1 MLVVAGTLSD
11 SSPPMPHISWKLND
25 NSHSEHQ
32 KVNSCRIPSSTSNSS
47 SSSRMGETDEKETT
61 PTAAT
66 TNGGSSE
73 KPETTPQTATSND
86 GPEVEAKE
94 TEKLLG
100 DGDGGGG
107 KKNKSTENVA
117 GKNGEE
123 IVNLPEA
130 KDKDGGD
137 GQNGGEQPKATTTGS
152 ETEQS
157 KPDKPNKVQ
166 AEEREVKPKKVPA
179 GAFKLPGFFNKN
191 KTKEADGADNELLE
205 KGGENGADQGTE
217 KGAADGGETKGAT
230 DEKPKRAGGF
240 FANLKLR
247 NPFAKKPT
255 TAATGADDVEA
266 GPKGTDGPEEEEKD
280 EVTAEATDKPSVEG
294 DTDAEAKKPE
304 PATAEGGTEEAPV
317 PKKGLLDALRV
328 PLASIIPKRFKPVAS
343 GEPDDDIELGKTPK
357 NRAGLASMETLD
369 DSLKDTETKDAVD
382 GAKTTG
388 ANGTDGETLVKP
400 DDKEAK
406 DKAAEAEE
414 DAQERSLL
422 QRVQAYRCSVD
433 DIAIIAGIAIFVV
446 LVALIVA
453 FTFIGKG
460 EPITAPVRDGKYI
473 ETVTTCGRVEGIL
486 EDGSFAF
493 RGIPYAVP
501 PTGENR
507 WKPAQP
513 IESIEHCWNGTL
525 KAHNSTPVC
534 WQFYADGKV
543 DGAEDCLTLEVITPH
558 VRYDNPLPVVVL
570 IGAESFTGDSPGKL
584 RPSTRYARSRDVIFV
599 RPNFR
604 LNVFGFLAVE
614 QLTKRVHPPTSG
626 NYGLTDLIAALKWI
640 QLNIPH
646 FGGDPKSVT
655 LFGHRAGG
663 TLVTALASSNKT
675 SKLFARAWVSS
686 GASIF
691 PGKPLADSEKENA
704 LYVNKIRCTTADCL
718 LEKEDE
724 EILDAVPDVW
734 RRTFPDLPTVSEQ
747 QQQNG
752 NGSDGAAGHEWLVLD
767 GDILQQHPADVWSTD
782 VSSNVRYVI
791 GSTIHEAH
799 NTKLLLK
806 YSEWTPEL
814 VTAHVNESVIG
825 QLGLTEEA
833 LRRYNATYQGLVAM
847 ISDIRTIC
855 PLLTV
860 TQKLPSSQF
869 YVVSQTGG
877 ELGIA
882 DVDSDIQAILGRYEP
897 KTPEQRRYV
906 AAIQQLFYHYV
917 SHGEIKHELRKKL
930 LDIGQDALPTYN
942 TDNCLFWIKNDIV
955 PRYARLD

>member
-1 MLVVAGTLSD
+1 
-11 SSPPMPHISWKLND
+11 
-25 NSHSEHQ
+25 
-32 KVNSCRIPSSTSNSS
+32 
-47 SSSRMGETDEKETT
+47 MGETDEKETA
-61 PTAAT
+61 PAAT
-66 TNGGSSE
+66 TNETE
-73 KPETTPQTATSND
+73 KPETPQPNTD
-86 GPEVEAKE
+86 GPEVEPKE

-100 DGDGGGG
+100 SNTADNED
-107 KKNKSTENVA
+107 KRPVATSTPTETARTKASSENVA
-117 GKNGEE
+117 NGEE
-123 IVNLPEA
+123 IINIPEEA
-130 KDKDGGD
+130 TAAGD
-137 GQNGGEQPKATTTGS
+137 GATTENGTK
-152 ETEQS
+152 EATPEDAA
-157 KPDKPNKVQ
+157 KTDKPNKVQ

-191 KTKEADGADNELLE
+191 KDKPKEADGADNELLE
-205 KGGENGADQGTE
+205 KNGTE
-217 KGAADGGETKGAT
+217 DKEPTKPADEAGKPPVA
-230 DEKPKRAGGF
+230 DEKPKRTGGF

-247 NPFAKKPT
+247 NPFAKK
-255 TAATGADDVEA
+255 ATPDAVE
-266 GPKGTDGPEEEEKD
+266 GPDGKVPEEEEKD
-280 EVTAEATDKPSVEG
+280 EVTAEATDKPSGAEDAG
-294 DTDAEAKKPE
+294 DGATEEKKPVEAE
-304 PATAEGGTEEAPV
+304 PEVQAPR
-317 PKKGLLDALRV
+317 KGLLEALRV

-343 GEPDDDIELGKTPK
+343 GDPEDDIELGKTPK

-369 DSLKDTETKDAVD
+369 DSLKDADTKDAVD
-382 GAKTTG
+382 KAG
-388 ANGTDGETLVKP
+388 ANGTDGEALVKS

-422 QRVQAYRCSVD
+422 QRVQSYRCSVD
-433 DIAIIAGIAIFVV
+433 DIAIIAGVVIFLI
-446 LVALIVA
+446 LVALIIA
-453 FTFIGKG
+453 FTFVGKS

-473 ETVTTCGRVEGIL
+473 ETVTNCGRVEGIL

-501 PTGENR
+501 PVGPNR
-507 WKPAQP
+507 WKAAQP

-534 WQFYADGKV
+534 WQIYADGKV
-543 DGAEDCLTLEVITPH
+543 DGAEDCLTLDVITPH

-570 IGAESFTGDSPGKL
+570 VGAESFTGDSPGKL
-584 RPSTRYARSRDVIFV
+584 RPSTRYARARDVIFV

-604 LNVFGFLAVE
+604 LNVFGFLALE
-614 QLTKRVHPPTSG
+614 QLTKSTHPPTSG
-626 NYGLTDLIAALKWI
+626 NYGLTDLIVALKWI

-675 SKLFARAWVSS
+675 SKLFARTWVSS

-704 LYVNKIRCTTADCL
+704 LYMSKVRCEDTSCL
-718 LEKEDE
+718 MDKEDE

-734 RRTFPDLPTVSEQ
+734 RRTFPDLP
-747 QQQNG
+747 
-752 NGSDGAAGHEWLVLD
+752 AADENATARHEWLVLD
-767 GDILQQHPADVWSTD
+767 GNIMQQHPADVWSAD
-782 VSSNVRYVI
+782 VANSVRYMI
-791 GSTIHEAH
+791 GSTTHEAH
-799 NTKLLLK
+799 NTKLHLK
-806 YSEWTPEL
+806 YTEWTPEL
-814 VTAHVNESVIG
+814 VTRHVNDSVVG

-847 ISDIRTIC
+847 VSDIRTIC
-855 PLLTV
+855 PLLTI
-860 TQKLPSSQF
+860 TQKLQSSQF

-882 DVDSDIQAILGRYEP
+882 DVDSDVQAILGRYEP

-906 AAIQQLFYHYV
+906 SAIQQLFYHYV
-917 SHGEIKHELRKKL
+917 SHGEIKNELRKKL
-930 LDIGQDALPTYN
+930 LDVGQDALPTYN
-942 TDNCLFWIKNDIV
+942 TDNCLFWIKNDVV

>member
-1 MLVVAGTLSD
+1 MGW
-11 SSPPMPHISWKLND
+11 SPFKAIKP
-25 NSHSEHQ
+25 
-32 KVNSCRIPSSTSNSS
+32 T
-47 SSSRMGETDEKETT
+47 MGETDEKETA
-61 PTAAT
+61 PAAT
-66 TNGGSSE
+66 TNDTS
-73 KPETTPQTATSND
+73 KPETPQPTSD

-100 DGDGGGG
+100 AQDEPEVVVPEP
-107 KKNKSTENVA
+107 KRSPVVEKPQTKASSENVA
-117 GKNGEE
+117 NGEE
-123 IVNLPEA
+123 IINMPEESVA
-130 KDKDGGD
+130 GAGEKGKKDGETAD
-137 GQNGGEQPKATTTGS
+137 ATKA
-152 ETEQS
+152 
-157 KPDKPNKVQ
+157 DKPNKVQ

-191 KTKEADGADNELLE
+191 KDKPKEADGADNELLE
-205 KGGENGADQGTE
+205 KNGGENGGEAKDKAAE
-217 KGAADGGETKGAT
+217 EGAAGKVGE
-230 DEKPKRAGGF
+230 EKPKRTGGF

-247 NPFAKKPT
+247 NPFAKKTP
-255 TAATGADDVEA
+255 TAADANGDGAATADKA
-266 GPKGTDGPEEEEKD
+266 GEEEEEKD
-280 EVTAEATDKPSVEG
+280 EVTAEATDKPTG
-294 DTDAEAKKPE
+294 TDQQAGGEPGEEKKP
-304 PATAEGGTEEAPV
+304 TEEEPEVQAP
-317 PKKGLLDALRV
+317 KRGLLEALRV

-343 GEPDDDIELGKTPK
+343 GDPEDDIELGKTPK

-369 DSLKDTETKDAVD
+369 DSLKDADTKDTVD
-382 GAKTTG
+382 KVGG
-388 ANGTDGETLVKP
+388 VNGTDAEALVKP
-400 DDKEAK
+400 EDKEAK

-433 DIAIIAGIAIFVV
+433 DIAIIAGVVIFLI
-446 LVALIVA
+446 LVALIIA
-453 FTFIGKG
+453 FTFVGKS

-473 ETVTTCGRVEGIL
+473 ETVTNCGRVEGIL

-501 PTGENR
+501 PVGPNR
-507 WKPAQP
+507 WRAAQP

-534 WQFYADGKV
+534 WQIYADGKV
-543 DGAEDCLTLEVITPH
+543 DGAEDCLTLDVITPH

-570 IGAESFTGDSPGKL
+570 VGAESFTGDSPGKL
-584 RPSTRYARSRDVIFV
+584 RPSTRYARARDVIFV

-604 LNVFGFLAVE
+604 LNVFGFLALE
-614 QLTKRVHPPTSG
+614 QLTKSTHPPTSG
-626 NYGLTDLIAALKWI
+626 NYGLTDLIVALKWI

-663 TLVTALASSNKT
+663 TIVTALASSNKT
-675 SKLFARAWVSS
+675 SKLFARTWISS

-704 LYVNKIRCTTADCL
+704 LYMSKIRCEESNCL
-718 LEKEDE
+718 MEKEDE

-734 RRTFPDLPTVSEQ
+734 RRTFPDLP
-747 QQQNG
+747 
-752 NGSDGAAGHEWLVLD
+752 AADENATTRHEWLVLD
-767 GDILQQHPADVWSTD
+767 GNIMQQHPADVWSAD
-782 VSSNVRYVI
+782 VSNNVRYVI
-791 GSTIHEAH
+791 GSTTHEAH
-799 NTKLLLK
+799 NTKLHLK
-806 YSEWTPEL
+806 YTEWTPEL
-814 VTAHVNESVIG
+814 VTRHVNESVVG
-825 QLGLTEEA
+825 ALGLTEEA

-847 ISDIRTIC
+847 VSDIRTIC
-855 PLLTV
+855 PLLTI
-860 TQKLPSSQF
+860 TQKLQSSQF

-882 DVDSDIQAILGRYEP
+882 DVDSDVQAILGRYEP

-906 AAIQQLFYHYV
+906 SAIQQLFYHYV

-942 TDNCLFWIKNDIV
+942 TDNCLFWIKNDVV